1 VTAVEVL
8 KPPPASAGTTRRV
21 LAGIRLTWLH
31 LRTRRVPAGIL
42 ALAACGGVL
51 RAALYWH
58 WTFAGLYARQQ
69 QIPLIIEA
77 GAAAVIAVTAHSP
90 FGETEQATGRW
101 LPYLRLF
108 AAVGMC
114 GLAIAL
120 LQLGAA
126 GESLNEGVLVLA
138 RNIIGITGI
147 GLLCSLVTGGLLA
160 WTLPM
165 GYMAFCQYALFQAWT
180 APWTWPVRR
189 PADRGAWICACA
201 VFAAGLLLFTIVGP
215 RTRLSDDS

>member
-1 VTAVEVL
+1 MTTAEVL
-8 KPPPASAGTTRRV
+8 KPPAVPAGAARRIP
-21 LAGIRLTWLH
+21 AGIRLTWLH
-31 LRTRRVPAGIL
+31 LRSRRVPAGVL
-42 ALAACGGVL
+42 AFAGCGAVL
-51 RAALYWH
+51 HAALHWH
-58 WTFAGLYARQQ
+58 WTFNSGPYAQQ
-69 QIPLIIEA
+69 VPMIVEA

-90 FGETEQATGRW
+90 FGETERATGRW

-108 AAVGMC
+108 AAAGMC

-126 GESLNEGVLVLA
+126 GQSLNEGVLVLA
-138 RNIIGITGI
+138 RNVIGITGI

-165 GYMAFCQYALFQAWT
+165 GYMLFCQYALLEAWT
-180 APWTWPVRR
+180 APWTWPVRP

-201 VFAAGLLLFTIVGP
+201 VFAAGLLLFTILGP

>member
-1 VTAVEVL
+1 V
-8 KPPPASAGTTRRV
+8 TTRRIP
-21 LAGIRLTWLH
+21 AGIRLTRLH
-31 LRTRRVPAGIL
+31 QRSRRVPAGVL
-42 ALAACGGVL
+42 ALAVCGAVL
-51 RAALYWH
+51 RAALHWH
-58 WTFAGLYARQQ
+58 WAFTSGPYAQQ
-69 QIPLIIEA
+69 LPMIVAA
-77 GAAAVIAVTAHSP
+77 GAATVIAVTAHSP
-90 FGETEQATGRW
+90 FGETERSAGRW

-126 GESLNEGVLVLA
+126 GENLNGGALVLA
-138 RNIIGITGI
+138 RNLIGFTGI

-165 GYMAFCQYALFQAWT
+165 GYLAFCQYALLQAWT
-180 APWTWPVRR
+180 APWTWPVRP

-201 VFAAGLLLFTIVGP
+201 VFATGLLLFTIRGP
-215 RTRLSDDS
+215 RTRLSDPS